1 MKIIN
6 ATPHV
11 ININGN
17 CFEPCGKVARVE
29 QSNIFI
35 NTIDGIDVFK
45 TTFGNVV
52 DLPNKEKGTII
63 IVSALVRSACP
74 NRKDVFSP
82 ADFIRDSAGNIT
94 GCKGLIS
101 N

>member
-11 ININGN
+11 ININGTP
-17 CFEPCGKVARVE
+17 FKPCGKVARVE
-29 QSNIFI
+29 QNNILI
-35 NTIDGIDVFK
+35 NTVEGIDIFK
-45 TTFGNVV
+45 SVFGNVI
-52 DLPNKEKGTII
+52 DLPDRSDDTIY

-74 NRKDVFSP
+74 DRKDIFSP
-82 ADFIRDSAGNIT
+82 ADFIRDSDGNIT